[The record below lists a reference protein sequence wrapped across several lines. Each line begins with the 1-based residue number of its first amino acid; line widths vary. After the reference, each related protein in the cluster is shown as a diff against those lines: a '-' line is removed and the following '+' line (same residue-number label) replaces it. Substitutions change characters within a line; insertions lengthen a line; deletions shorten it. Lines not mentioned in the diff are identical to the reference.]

1 MLISCGPTTRDG
13 KQAMFALEFSLEN
26 AAFGDNSEERA
37 VEIARILRVI
47 AARVETDA
55 TTQYNSIHDSNGN
68 YIGEWSIA
76 VDYED

>member
-1 MLISCGPTTRDG
+1 
-13 KQAMFALEFSLEN
+13 MFALEFSLEN
-26 AAFGDNSEERA
+26 AAFGDSSEERA